1 MGRHVETRRPWGRE
15 TVFTPA
21 FPSKPQKLGV
31 KRDHKA
37 HLNKEEDAEQLK
49 GSFKRKKKGHFFSL
63 FNVPSTNYSVC
74 LEYTRPWVG
83 CGMQQKNKT

>member
-49 GSFKRKKKGHFFSL
+49 GSFKRKKKRPFLLLVQCSFNEL
-63 FNVPSTNYSVC
+63 FCVLRVYEA
-74 LEYTRPWVG
+74 LGWVWYATE
-83 CGMQQKNKT
+83 K